1 MREVTPEALEAMI
14 PKDATAIFF
23 VYKPHYD
30 RTGWVAHVVAQLIN
44 PDLGKHKRA
53 IVWFAK
59 GVSENDALQMMQEV
73 DELVEADT
81 VGGNSDSRP
90 SDAPQENVHVYFDI
104 CANVD
109 ASLIRKAE
117 RILRNQKHSKRRKR
131 RV

>member
-1 MREVTPEALEAMI
+1 MREVTPEVLEAMI
-14 PKDATAIFF
+14 PKDATSIFF

-30 RTGWVAHVVAQLIN
+30 RTGWVVHVVAQLIN

-59 GVSENDALQMMQEV
+59 GVSEDDALQMMQEI
-73 DELVEADT
+73 DELVEADA
-81 VGGNSDSRP
+81 S
-90 SDAPQENVHVYFDI
+90 QENFRVYFDI